1 MDPNRV
7 LYAALVIYWC
17 EQLNISSRFR
27 VFIVY
32 QAMKINMLSEWKFD
46 EDFKKTVIKDDEMRA
61 KEFERLEEKARAYC
75 LKTKS
80 ESEREAAKAE
90 EKAAIEEIVQF
101 AWEKNCRTML
111 DAQLAKQE
119 KIRAAAE
126 AYQAAAEA
134 RQAEAAAKDAQKAEA
149 TAEDVQKA
157 EAAAQKAA
165 EDADFFD
172 DKAEEAAETAEQCE
186 EEAAY
191 ARNFWACVERYEESL
206 ELTQKV
212 DAALKNA
219 HGDPEKAFE
228 ALDEDL
234 APAKSSRPSKRPR

>member
-1 MDPNRV
+1 M
-7 LYAALVIYWC
+7 
-17 EQLNISSRFR
+17 E
-27 VFIVY
+27 
-32 QAMKINMLSEWKFD
+32 INMLSEWKFD

-61 KEFERLEEKARAYC
+61 QEFERIEEKAREYC
-75 LKTKS
+75 LKIKS
-80 ESEREAAKAE
+80 ESEREAVKAE

-101 AWEKNCRTML
+101 AWDKNFGTML

-172 DKAEEAAETAEQCE
+172 DIAKEAAETAEQCE

-191 ARNFWACVERYEESL
+191 ARNFWACVERYEASL

-212 DAALKNA
+212 DEALKNA
-219 HGDPEKAFE
+219 NGDRRAHV
-228 ALDEDL
+228 
-234 APAKSSRPSKRPR
+234 